1 MYKIIMAFSVVIS
14 SFSANAA
21 FIFGNELYQLCTSD
35 ENSQFYFQ
43 DESECRGYVTGVYD
57 RLTGTAKNGVLCLE
71 GKITTGQVKKI
82 FIAYADKNPAKLNRS
97 AYEVDESSIY
107 QAFRCS
113 K

>member
-57 RLTGTAKNGVLCLE
+57 RLTGTAKKWRFMSGRENNDRTGKKNIYRLC
-71 GKITTGQVKKI
+71 
-82 FIAYADKNPAKLNRS
+82 R
-97 AYEVDESSIY
+97 
-107 QAFRCS
+107 
-113 K
+113 